1 MIDHQSHTQPP
12 RIAVVIP
19 TLTEPNP
26 ELLAS
31 IAAQHLQPIEIIV
44 VRGITPNGKARNHG
58 AAQTQADWVLFIDDD
73 AVLGH
78 ADVLAQLYTASQ
90 HHHGAVVGSARL
102 LPPDAPPFQ
111 RHVAAQV
118 ARIEHPVVDHDTIT
132 TPVAPDFYTTITTT
146 CCGMP
151 RQLWQTLGGFDEHL
165 RRGVDTEF
173 FVRLHRL
180 HPHVAIVQVA
190 HTWVYHPAPATLRAL
205 WHKQFAYGSGHAQ
218 EVRSDPSRARGGN
231 FFHTPI
237 HALLWISVRTLLMPL
252 HTFVPYSFADRRWR
266 IGWYPLKALA
276 SWASALG
283 YVSGWYRHAHS

>member
-58 AAQTQADWVLFIDDD
+58 AAQTKADWVLFIDDD

-90 HHHGAVVGSARL
+90 RHHGAVVGSARL
-102 LPPDAPPFQ
+102 LPLDAPPFQ
-111 RHVAAQV
+111 RRVAAQV
-118 ARIEHPVVDHDTIT
+118 ARIEHPVVPHDTMT
-132 TPVAPDFYTTITTT
+132 PPVAPDFYTSITTT

-173 FVRLHRL
+173 FVRLHRQF
-180 HPHVAIVQVA
+180 PHVLIMQVA

-252 HTFVPYSFADRRWR
+252 HAVVPYSFADRRWR
-266 IGWYPLKALA
+266 IGWYPLKAFA

-283 YVSGWYRHAHS
+283 YVSGWYRHAHT